1 MAEAVIEA
9 PTAKAK
15 GGISKKKKKQP
26 SVIPGFGLTMGFTL
40 LYLSLV
46 VLIPLSATF
55 LKAFQLTWPAFMEIV
70 TDKQV
75 LYAFRLSFLTA
86 SAAALVNGVFG
97 LLVAWVLVR
106 YKFPGRGFL
115 DSMVDLPFALPT
127 AVAGIALTAVYAE
140 TGWIGALL
148 EPLGIKVAYT
158 PLGVTVALIFISLP
172 FVVRT
177 VQPVLEDLD
186 KEVEEAATSLGA
198 NRLQIFVKLIL
209 PAVGPSLFTGVSLAF
224 ARALG
229 EYGSVIFISG
239 NMPMQTEIVPLIIV
253 SKLEQY
259 DYAGATAVACIML
272 VLSFSLLLSINLL
285 QKWASGASRGR

>member
-1 MAEAVIEA
+1 M
-9 PTAKAK
+9 
-15 GGISKKKKKQP
+15 
-26 SVIPGFGLTMGFTL
+26 PGFGLTLGYTV

-55 LKAFQLTWPAFMEIV
+55 LKASHLSWQELLGIF
-70 TDKQV
+70 TDRQV
-75 LYAFRLSFLTA
+75 LLAFRLSVLC
-86 SAAALVNGVFG
+86 SAEGALINAVFG

-106 YKFPGRGFL
+106 YRFPGRGFL

-127 AVAGIALTAVYAE
+127 AVAGISLTAVYAPN
-140 TGWIGALL
+140 GFIGSFL
-148 EPLGIKVAYT
+148 EKFGVQVAYT
-158 PLGVTVALIFISLP
+158 PLGVTVALTFIGLP

-177 VQPVLEDLD
+177 LQPVLEDLD

-198 NRLQIFVKLIL
+198 NRLQIFTRIIL
-209 PAVGPSLFTGVSLAF
+209 PALTPSLFTGVSLAF

-239 NMPMQTEIVPLIIV
+239 NMPLKTEIVPLIIV

-259 DYAGATAVACIML
+259 DYAGATAVACGML
-272 VLSFSLLLSINLL
+272 VLSFTLLLGINLL
-285 QKWASGASRGR
+285 QKWAGGASRVR

>member
-1 MAEAVIEA
+1 MSQVVATVPASRSG
-9 PTAKAK
+9 TARKR
-15 GGISKKKKKQP
+15 KQQQ
-26 SVIPGFGLTMGFTL
+26 SVIPGFGLTLGFTV
-40 LYLSLV
+40 LYLSLI

-55 LKAFQLTWPAFMEIV
+55 IKAAHLSWPEFQAILT
-70 TDKQV
+70 DRQV

-86 SAAALVNGVFG
+86 AAAAVSNGFFG

-127 AVAGIALTAVYAE
+127 AVAGIALCAVYAE
-140 TGWIGALL
+140 TGWIGGPLAK
-148 EPLGIKVAYT
+148 LGIQVAYT
-158 PLGVTVALIFISLP
+158 QLGVTLALIFIGLP

-198 NRLQIFVKLIL
+198 NRWQIFTKLIF
-209 PAVGPSLFTGVSLAF
+209 PALMPSLFTGISLAF

-239 NMPMQTEIVPLIIV
+239 NMPFKTEIVPLIIV

-272 VLSFSLLLSINLL
+272 VLSFSLLLAINLL
-285 QKWASGASRGR
+285 QRWAGSTTRGGH